1 MIYMGLDLSTV
12 STGFSVFNN
21 KLLIEYGK
29 MASDLP
35 DTLDRII
42 EITKRLEKV
51 VDRHQPEVVTIE
63 DVFYG
68 SNYLTTKMLNR
79 MAGAVYFMLK
89 YPRLYRPEYPTKE
102 IRIRF
107 AMPTDARK
115 CFGLLP
121 KSNKITVIDAV
132 NNVFGLTL
140 TKKDDD
146 IADGIVLG
154 YAGVYK
160 DAHANEIFKESE
172 QKFFKTKIRG
182 MKTPNIKGLKPR
194 R

>member
-42 EITKRLEKV
+42 EITKRLEKI

-121 KSNKITVIDAV
+121 KSTKITVIDAV
-132 NNVFGLTL
+132 NSTFGLTL

-154 YAGVYK
+154 YAGIYK

>member
-42 EITKRLEKV
+42 EITKRLEKI